1 MRIRD
6 LIIRKIPF
14 LAQLNGLKN
23 VKRTLSISKDIKKA
37 FNEYQEKEN
46 EIIMTNEVKDIF
58 KKSFINFIW
67 AQSKD
72 SEIAFSFLNS
82 VIRPIKENIKID
94 KIQRNSPILICIV
107 KDDLQRIEM
116 SLKYYRQMGIKILY
130 MLITCL
136 RMAHLNIY

>member
-58 KKSFINFIW
+58 KKY
-67 AQSKD
+67 
-72 SEIAFSFLNS
+72 
-82 VIRPIKENIKID
+82 
-94 KIQRNSPILICIV
+94 
-107 KDDLQRIEM
+107 
-116 SLKYYRQMGIKILY
+116 SLPWSSCY
-130 MLITCL
+130 CF
-136 RMAHLNIY
+136 